1 MKFIAGFFILLL
13 SFSSLA
19 QTLIIHDAERERN
32 IPISVS
38 LPTEARAC
46 TLARKCKVA
55 FLSAGNRVPYE
66 QYRFIS
72 ERLNSLGY
80 LTIAV
85 DHELPQDPPLSR
97 AGDLYQTRIE
107 NWQRG
112 AVTLAFLQ
120 QQLPDRFTEYDFN
133 QLLLVGH
140 SNGGDIS
147 AWLAN
152 EGKDYIVNLITL
164 DHRRVSLPKSDAVR
178 VLSIRATE
186 YPTAQAVLLTDAEQ
200 REYNGCVV
208 AITDSKH
215 MDLSDY
221 GTAWVKQTVAEVI
234 EGFLSQQSCVA
245 IRHIH
250 KT

>member
-1 MKFIAGFFILLL
+1 MRFIAGCFISML
-13 SFSSLA
+13 SFSSVA
-19 QTLIIHDAERERN
+19 QVLTVHDAERNRN
-32 IPISVS
+32 IPISVT
-38 LPTEARAC
+38 LPVEARAC
-46 TLARKCKVA
+46 THARKCKVA
-55 FLSAGNRVPYE
+55 FISAGNRVPYQ

-97 AGDLYQTRIE
+97 TGDLYQTRIE

-112 AVTLAFLQ
+112 AATLAFLQ
-120 QQLPDRFTEYDFN
+120 QQLPARFAEYDFN

-152 EGKDYIVNLITL
+152 EGKDYIASIITL
-164 DHRRVSLPKSDAVR
+164 DHRRVTLPKSDAVR

-186 YPTAQAVLLTDAEQ
+186 YPTAQAVLPTDAEQ
-200 REYNGCVV
+200 RQYNGCVL

-215 MDLSDY
+215 MDLTDY
-221 GTAWVKQTVAEVI
+221 SISRVKQAAAEMV
-234 EGFLSQQSCVA
+234 EGFLSEKSCRE
-245 IRHIH
+245 IE
-250 KT
+250 K

>member
-1 MKFIAGFFILLL
+1 MRFITGCFILLL
-13 SFSSLA
+13 SFSNAAEVLM
-19 QTLIIHDAERERN
+19 INDAERNRD
-32 IPISVS
+32 IPISVT
-38 LPTEARAC
+38 LPTEAQAC

-55 FLSAGNRVPYE
+55 FISAGNRVPYE
-66 QYRFIS
+66 QYRFTS
-72 ERLNSLGY
+72 ERLNLLGY

-97 AGDLYQTRIE
+97 TGDLYQTRIE

-112 AVTLAFLQ
+112 AATLAFLQ
-120 QQLPDRFTEYDFN
+120 QQLPARFAEYDFN

-152 EGKDYIVNLITL
+152 EGKDYIAGIITL

-186 YPTAQAVLLTDAEQ
+186 YPTVQAVLPTDAEQ
-200 REYNGCVV
+200 RQYNGCVV
-208 AITDSKH
+208 EIADSKH
-215 MDLSDY
+215 MDLTDY
-221 GTAWVKQTVAEVI
+221 GTTRVKQAAAEMV
-234 EGFLSQQSCVA
+234 EGFLSQVSCVE
-245 IRHIH
+245 IRRIH

>member
-1 MKFIAGFFILLL
+1 MRFITGCFISLL
-13 SFSSLA
+13 SFSSFA
-19 QTLIIHDAERERN
+19 QVLTVHDAERGRN
-32 IPISVS
+32 IPISVH
-38 LPTEARAC
+38 LPANSTLC
-46 TLARKCKVA
+46 TTARKCKVT
-55 FLSAGNRVPYE
+55 FISAGNRVPYQ

-97 AGDLYQTRIE
+97 TGDLYQTRIE
-107 NWQRG
+107 NWQRW
-112 AVTLAFLQ
+112 AATLAFLQ
-120 QQLPDRFTEYDFN
+120 QQLPARFAEYDFN

-152 EGKDYIVNLITL
+152 EGKDYIASIITL
-164 DHRRVSLPKSDAVR
+164 DHRRVTLPKSDAVR

-186 YPTAQAVLLTDAEQ
+186 YPTAQAVLPTDAEQ
-200 REYNGCVV
+200 RQYNGCVL

-215 MDLSDY
+215 MDLTDY
-221 GTAWVKQTVAEVI
+221 GISLVKQAAAEMV
-234 EGFLSQQSCVA
+234 EGFLSEKSCRE
-245 IRHIH
+245 IE
-250 KT
+250 K